1 MYGQMYGPFFR
12 SCEPKPISL
21 LEHDLQSPGSA
32 MSSRWNRPGKVFVWV
47 YMISYEHEHGT
58 SMDKPSK
65 SAAENVV
72 FPTGANNFGAPL
84 SDTRISSN
92 YNSLM

>member
-32 MSSRWNRPGKVFVWV
+32 MSSRWNRPGKVLNWV
-47 YMISYEHEHGT
+47 PGWWFRLGLYDFI
-58 SMDKPSK
+58 
-65 SAAENVV
+65 
-72 FPTGANNFGAPL
+72 
-84 SDTRISSN
+84 
-92 YNSLM
+92 